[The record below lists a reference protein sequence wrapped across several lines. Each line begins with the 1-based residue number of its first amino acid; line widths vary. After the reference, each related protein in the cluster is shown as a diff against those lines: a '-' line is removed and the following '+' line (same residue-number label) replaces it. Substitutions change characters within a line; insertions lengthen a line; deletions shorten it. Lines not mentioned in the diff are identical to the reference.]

1 MQITQRFTVDF
12 PRPTVW
18 AYFGRLADVTRCMP
32 GAALAEPPTGNKAKF
47 TLAVKLGPISA
58 AFAGDCEVERDDA
71 SQHGVI
77 RGNARDTRGD
87 SRVKG
92 QVDYAL
98 AEEGGG
104 AKTAVDVK
112 VEFALTGRLAQFSR
126 AGIVNDLAARFT
138 EDFAKNLA
146 AALAAEAPAP
156 AAAAASGTSAEALRP
171 AAPAPV
177 KELDAGKLV
186 FAVLW
191 ARVLR
196 FFRSLIGRA

>member
-112 VEFALTGRLAQFSR
+112 VEFALTGRLAHD
-126 AGIVNDLAARFT
+126 DLAAYN
-138 EDFAKNLA
+138 AIQKLLYVGVILAGVVLLA
-146 AALAAEAPAP
+146 AAGSFTQATRPWLTSSG
-156 AAAAASGTSAEALRP
+156 ASDWPCRPWRIKTSS
-171 AAPAPV
+171 
-177 KELDAGKLV
+177 
-186 FAVLW
+186 
-191 ARVLR
+191 
-196 FFRSLIGRA
+196 RSCQLKSRLIMRTG